1 MLTKPLTAKAWAESI
16 EKDLEAGES
25 DADFG
30 FVGDVK
36 SIDPYPPPET
46 ARRQL
51 YPCHRADWNGSRG
64 QYV

>member
-1 MLTKPLTAKAWAESI
+1 MLTKPLTARAWAESI

-36 SIDPYPPPET
+36 SIDPSSSEA

-51 YPCHRADWNGSRG
+51 YPRHRADRNRLRG